1 MIERVAYLS
10 MHTSPLLQ
18 PGEGD
23 AGGMNVYVQELSE
36 TMAARGVDVDVFTRR
51 ESPGL
56 PDIVEVGPRYRVHH
70 VEAGPARPLP
80 ITKQALFVREYADGV
95 LDHYQE
101 SARPDMVHSHYW
113 LSGWAGLIV
122 KRSLGVPL
130 ANSFHTLGRVKDLTR
145 RDGEPPESLLRLA
158 AEHEVI
164 EGSDCLVASTPLESE
179 DLLSHYGADPARLCM
194 SPPGVDH
201 DVFSPGD
208 RASAR
213 RRLGLPE
220 GPLVLFVG
228 RIQALKGLDVLV
240 ESFRLTHEKLPD
252 ARLLVVGGPSGPK
265 GSKELDL
272 LAASVE
278 SAGLADSVDLVPPVA
293 HSRLAD
299 YYRAADVLH
308 VPSRSESFGLVA
320 AEGQSCG
327 LPVVATRVG
336 GLTHAVD
343 DGRSGVLVE
352 GWEPLDHATAVLK
365 ILDDPALAR
374 EYAQG
379 AVDWSQRF
387 SWDAT
392 ANRFLELYSGAV
404 ARAGV

>member
-1 MIERVAYLS
+1 
-10 MHTSPLLQ
+10 
-18 PGEGD
+18 
-23 AGGMNVYVQELSE
+23 
-36 TMAARGVDVDVFTRR
+36 
-51 ESPGL
+51 
-56 PDIVEVGPRYRVHH
+56 
-70 VEAGPARPLP
+70 
-80 ITKQALFVREYADGV
+80 
-95 LDHYQE
+95 
-101 SARPDMVHSHYW
+101 MVHSHYW